1 MLYQWSAIPLIPSR
15 IKIQPV
21 VDLLIL
27 RIPEPMGKAGLV
39 EQIVGRSN
47 VIALHVRVGTPRKVG
62 HFRNPLAGKLI
73 HRANHLGGNSAHD
86 LAFRHILIH
95 QRAGG
100 NDGIGS
106 DGDPWHDDGLMADE
120 DVVKDVDLP
129 HGVDSD
135 IERLLNHV
143 DTAVMAKDG
152 ATGQMDIAAQSGIC
166 RIGEFHIRLDAASL
180 AHGVQTTMNL
190 DVFCPCIAVGLANP
204 LIQTYQLA
212 GFKGVCTKRFFNCCV
227 NWTRH
232 LKFIYRVDD

>member
-1 MLYQWSAIPLIPSR
+1 MHRSCSAAKTYNCFRTATSTSLRLDLGRARNLRVFANLRTHKLAELRRCVGDR
-15 IKIQPV
+15 II
-21 VDLLIL
+21 
-27 RIPEPMGKAGLV
+27 
-39 EQIVGRSN
+39 
-47 VIALHVRVGTPRKVG
+47 
-62 HFRNPLAGKLI
+62 
-73 HRANHLGGNSAHD
+73 
-86 LAFRHILIH
+86 
-95 QRAGG
+95 AGG